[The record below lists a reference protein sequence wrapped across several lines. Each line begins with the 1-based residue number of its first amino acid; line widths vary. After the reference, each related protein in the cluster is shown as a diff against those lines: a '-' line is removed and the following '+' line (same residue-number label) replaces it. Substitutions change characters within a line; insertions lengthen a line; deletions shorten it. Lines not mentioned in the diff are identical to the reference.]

1 MKWAACLLFLLQTAA
16 AMPTNEKTGKAF
28 SLFNV
33 VTFPNL
39 QCTSMMDNM
48 LGTCLT
54 AEECNARDGD
64 ASGNCASGFGVC
76 CLKMVSLPITGGSQT
91 ISYNRTYI
99 TSDNF
104 PTTFGGTGVLAAATY
119 SFPFSTTSD
128 IQHIRLDFD
137 TGNFE
142 APALADGDCAGHDQI
157 TYTTPV
163 TAGSVGFEALC
174 GHLTGSHVY
183 LETGSAVS
191 GNQLQIAT
199 TATNFIRSWKI
210 LISFI
215 ESGNVLNPPSG
226 CRQYYYG
233 PTGRIQSL
241 NYVDAAG
248 ALATLL
254 QHSNYDVCVRPEAGA
269 KCLQLSEAGGAV
281 DSFAFAD
288 AAAAGQSTVA
298 AAGNVA
304 TCNDDY
310 IDFADTATPQ
320 LTRRCGD
327 TLNPI
332 TAMAVAAPV
341 QSTRFRF
348 TLRVATAARRAAGS
362 GYDLTYSQL
371 SRCS

>member
-1 MKWAACLLFLLQTAA
+1 MKWATCLLFLVQMASA
-16 AMPTNEKTGKAF
+16 KPTNEKTGKAF
-28 SLFNV
+28 SLFSV

-39 QCTSMMDNM
+39 QCTSLMSNNM

-54 AEECNARDGD
+54 AEECTARDGD
-64 ASGNCASGFGVC
+64 VSGNCASGFGVC
-76 CLKMVSLPITGGSQT
+76 CVKTVSLPITGGSQT

-104 PTTFGGTGVLAAATY
+104 PTTFGGTGVIAAATY

-157 TYTTPV
+157 TYTTPF

-174 GHLTGSHVY
+174 GHLTGSHIY

-199 TATNFIRSWKI
+199 TATNFVRSWKI
-210 LISFI
+210 MISLI
-215 ESGNVLNPPSG
+215 ESGNALTPPPG
-226 CRQYYYG
+226 CVQYYYG

-254 QHSNYDVCVRPEAGA
+254 QHSRYDVCVRPEAGA

-281 DSFAFAD
+281 DSFAFNSAP
-288 AAAAGQSTVA
+288 AAGDSQVA
-298 AAGNVA
+298 AAGDIA
-304 TCNDDY
+304 ACPADFIY
-310 IDFADTATPQ
+310 FAD
-320 LTRRCGD
+320 TRRCGD
-327 TLNPI
+327 ILSPLDDET
-332 TAMAVAAPV
+332 VAAPV
-341 QSTRFRF
+341 QSTSFRF
-348 TLRVATAARRAAGS
+348 LLRVATAARRAAGS

-371 SRCS
+371 SRCN